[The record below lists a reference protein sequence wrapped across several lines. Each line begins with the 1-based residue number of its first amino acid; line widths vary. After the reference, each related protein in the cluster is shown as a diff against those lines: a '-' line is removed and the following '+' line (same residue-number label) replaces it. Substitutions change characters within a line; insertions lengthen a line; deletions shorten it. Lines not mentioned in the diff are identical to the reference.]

1 MRLLLVK
8 YNSHVTY
15 LFLHVLVLSL
25 DSVVL
30 LPKQLLLF
38 SNGVLAEFQLL
49 LELLNLSLKVTVDVD
64 PGLPQVNLS
73 LHVIDLYLINRQVG
87 CTLHKVSVSLLIGE
101 RCVDSGPLG
110 R

>member
-15 LFLHVLVLSL
+15 LLLHVLVLSL

-30 LPKQLLLF
+30 LAKQLLLF
-38 SNGVLAEFQLL
+38 GNGVLAEFQLL

-64 PGLPQVNLS
+64 PSLPEVNLS
-73 LHVIDLYLINRQVG
+73 L
-87 CTLHKVSVSLLIGE
+87 
-101 RCVDSGPLG
+101 
-110 R
+110 